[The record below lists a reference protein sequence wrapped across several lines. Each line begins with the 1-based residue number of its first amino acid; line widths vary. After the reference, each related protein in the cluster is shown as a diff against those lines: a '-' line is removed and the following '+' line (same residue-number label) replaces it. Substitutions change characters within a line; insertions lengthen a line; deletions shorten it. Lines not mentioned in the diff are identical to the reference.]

1 MLVISSHER
10 HHENKDCSGER
21 TQKHGNAAA
30 ARENSKDSRCLMSVV
45 SVCGT
50 SNLGFTFHHPFS
62 DIFVQ
67 LVLSDRVCK
76 YFLLFSYGVHG
87 LNVLGESSG
96 SFRCSAHNR
105 PIAPTVTPVQPGGEN
120 AFPTFGPEFLP
131 FLCGELWDCLP
142 NFWIS
147 FPQLNINM
155 FAWSHVFDIVCVHC
169 YSLKQLCFG
178 DHHEAGKQEAKSS
191 YISAILVTSSNESFL
206 TSPVELQNSKVKD

>member
-10 HHENKDCSGER
+10 HHENKDRSGER

-30 ARENSKDSRCLMSVV
+30 ARESSKDSRCLMSVL

-50 SNLGFTFHHPFS
+50 SHLGF
-62 DIFVQ
+62 
-67 LVLSDRVCK
+67 LSDRVCK
-76 YFLLFSYGVHG
+76 YFRLFSYGVHG

-96 SFRCSAHNR
+96 HSRCSAHNR

-155 FAWSHVFDIVCVHC
+155 FAWPHVRV
-169 YSLKQLCFG
+169 
-178 DHHEAGKQEAKSS
+178 
-191 YISAILVTSSNESFL
+191 
-206 TSPVELQNSKVKD
+206 